1 MTVVDTPMPEGEW
14 HRQAFHHCGPSGG
27 SCRVMAISEGKM
39 KPAAGLGRPTAH
51 RSSWPWSAHGAPLSL
66 ALVGPWRIPLPGL
79 GRPTAHRS
87 NWPWSAMAHPS
98 SVDLQRL
105 QSMGS
110 RLASP
115 AGSQGE
121 EEEEALLRQRVEEHR
136 SSDPAEPRRHCNW

>member
-1 MTVVDTPMPEGEW
+1 
-14 HRQAFHHCGPSGG
+14 
-27 SCRVMAISEGKM
+27 M